1 MINQKTIGK
10 KQKAKVEYI
19 SSAFLLCLLFFAF
32 NQTVQAQKQKPVAN
46 KTPTSKTIVIKT
58 QANAIIW
65 LDEVRRG
72 VTDENGKL
80 EIKSVSPKP
89 HALRVRAKGFK
100 ETTIA
105 LAPPTRNE
113 VIVKLLQ
120 TTDEAELLF
129 QQAEEAREKATNMEE
144 RDAAAELYRHA
155 LKLRPKFPAAHV
167 GLARVLSDLEEY
179 EDALSEI
186 EAARKDRLNY
196 AEASAVEGRIY
207 RAITDYEGAI
217 ESFQRA
223 IKEAK
228 GYQPEA
234 HTGLAFVY
242 EDNDQLEDAADEL
255 KTALEQ
261 LYDTEPILYERLG
274 SIYEKLNRYKEAV
287 AAYEKYLEIA
297 PNGKLAPAIKSFIDQ
312 LRKQA
317 AEQP

>member
-1 MINQKTIGK
+1 MDVKIMS
-10 KQKAKVEYI
+10 KVFSI
-19 SSAFLLCLLFFAF
+19 SLFLLFFWF
-32 NQTVQAQKQKPVAN
+32 GQTLQAQQRKSVPK
-46 KTPTSKTIVIKT
+46 KTVTNIIIKT
-58 QANAIIW
+58 QPNTIVW

-100 ETTIA
+100 ETTVA
-105 LAPPTRNE
+105 LATPIRSE
-113 VIVKLLQ
+113 VVVKLLQ

-144 RDAAAELYRHA
+144 RDASAELYRRA
-155 LKLRPKFPAAHV
+155 LKLRPNFPAAHV

-179 EDALSEI
+179 EDALEEI
-186 EAARKDRLNY
+186 KSARKDRLNY

-207 RAITDYEGAI
+207 RAMTDYEAAI

-228 GYQPEA
+228 GYHPEA

-242 EDNDQLEDAADEL
+242 EDNEQLEDAAEEL

-261 LYDTEPILYERLG
+261 LYDTEPLLYERLG
-274 SIYEKLNRYKEAV
+274 SIYERLNRYKEAI
-287 AAYEKYLEIA
+287 AAYEKYLEIS
-297 PNGKLAPAIKSFIDQ
+297 PNGKLAPAIKSIIEQ
-312 LRKQA
+312 LRKQ
-317 AEQP
+317 